1 MLPLI
6 LLCAIAGSLVG
17 LALSCLLHVLDREQ
31 PVDWRPRRPSRTHL
45 LLVPLT
51 GAVWAGAAAVDKG
64 LAYGLLSALF
74 GTALAIAFVTDV
86 GSRRIPNRLV
96 LPACILAAALAW
108 AWPDR
113 TVAELLIGGAVAFAF
128 MAAMFAVSRGGLG
141 AGDVKF
147 ALLIGLVTGYPSVVG
162 ALMIGVFSAGI
173 FAVFLVLSRRGSM
186 RTGFAYG
193 PFLAVGG
200 ALAMLWPSAFGS
212 PLG

>member
-1 MLPLI
+1 MAILI
-6 LLCAIAGSLVG
+6 VVCALAG
-17 LALSCLLHVLDREQ
+17 LAAGFGLSCWLHLLDREQ
-31 PVDWRPRRPSRTHL
+31 TIDLRPRRPKRGHL

-51 GAVWAGAAAVDKG
+51 GAVWAAAAAADEG
-64 LAYGLLSALF
+64 LVYGLLCALF

-86 GSRRIPNRLV
+86 DSRRIPNRLV
-96 LPACILAAALAW
+96 LPASGLAVALAW

-113 TVAELLIGGAVAFAF
+113 TVVELLVGGAVAFAF

-162 ALMIGVFSAGI
+162 ALMIGVFSAAV
-173 FAVFLVLSRRGSM
+173 FAVILVLSRKGGM